1 MSFLTITPQQ
11 QTWIQLKSWLD
22 SLHSNID
29 SAKVQYDNIVNWLGV
44 IEWNEE
50 YTEEDK
56 LEVFSKL
63 GEAVVKIKTLLPTE

>member
-1 MSFLTITPQQ
+1 MFLESTDKQKTV
-11 QTWIQLKSWLD
+11 IQLKSWLD
-22 SLHSNID
+22 SLNSNID

-44 IEWNEE
+44 IEGNEE

-63 GEAVVKIKTLLPTE
+63 GEAVTKIKTLLPTE